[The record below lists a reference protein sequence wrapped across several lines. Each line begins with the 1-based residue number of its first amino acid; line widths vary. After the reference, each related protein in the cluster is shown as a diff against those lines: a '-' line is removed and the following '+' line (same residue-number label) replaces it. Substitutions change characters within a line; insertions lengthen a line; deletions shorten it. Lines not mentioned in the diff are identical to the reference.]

1 MKSSKL
7 LSFLVLFALP
17 VGSYGQAAG
26 GPAVPA
32 PPTEPAEDLRTRN
45 SMSQSEV
52 KHLAEQIEQWKRM
65 DGTGVPPRLV
75 KARVTTMLRALK
87 VNCVVS
93 DAAYRG
99 PGPVDVAQEIYE
111 ATCEDGMGYL
121 LMLQGSELKGLSCLA
136 AGGDESQVKCALPLN
151 ADGKVVA
158 GKLLSRNQVD
168 CTVRD
173 MKWLGTSA
181 AGLDHVE
188 VTCEGGAGYVLR
200 SPRLGASGELQV
212 LSCQEAIKNG
222 VACELSHSG
231 SASASSSGVD
241 SRPSLAWF
249 KDALSRNG
257 VHCEN
262 RRARIVGREQLKR
275 RYLVEFECADRPD
288 GLVAF
293 VPSAGDTVNSFESM
307 DCASAAARGVRCEWG
322 STDKSPAVSEVKH

>member
-7 LSFLVLFALP
+7 LPFLVLLAMP
-17 VGSYGQAAG
+17 IEGYAQATR
-26 GPAVPA
+26 GPGPA

-45 SMSQSEV
+45 SMSQAEI
-52 KHLAEQIEQWKRM
+52 KRLAEQIEQWKRVE
-65 DGTGVPPRLV
+65 GTGVPPRV
-75 KARVTTMLRALK
+75 ARTRAAAMLRALG
-87 VNCVVS
+87 VTCIVS

-99 PGPVDVAQEIYE
+99 PGPAGVAHDIYE
-111 ATCEDGMGYL
+111 ASCEDGMGYL

-151 ADGKVVA
+151 ADSKVMA
-158 GKLLSRNQVD
+158 GTLLSRNHVD
-168 CTVRD
+168 CKVRD

-188 VTCEGGAGYVLR
+188 VNCEDGAGYVLR
-200 SPRLGASGELQV
+200 SPRLGASGKLEV

-222 VACELSHSG
+222 VACELSPRD
-231 SASASSSGVD
+231 SASTSPGPD

-249 KDALSRNG
+249 KEALSRNG
-257 VHCEN
+257 VNCEN

-288 GLVAF
+288 GLVVF

-307 DCASAAARGVRCEWG
+307 NCASAAARGVRCEWG
-322 STDKSPAVSEVKH
+322 STGQSPAASEVKP